1 MKNPGSLKHL
11 LLCAW
16 SCALCLVAAP
26 GSVVAQA
33 PTTASPVPVRPSTRA
48 DVAVMPLVNL
58 SHRPEDDWI
67 GDGIAETVATDLSH
81 RGWSILGAQV
91 LDEALAGVHAPGPD
105 GLAGVQTPV
114 LAGYAGAAALET
126 LQALGV
132 RALVG
137 GSFQRLDDHLR
148 ITVHIVDVGTGAVAH
163 SAKIDGTVND
173 VFATQDRVVEAL
185 TEGLARP
192 GEATRGVDA
201 RGNPS
206 PPSGVDARGNP
217 SPPSGVDARGNPSPP
232 SGVDARGNPAPP
244 SGVNAAVREAPPA
257 TLTPSAVTGALAVDS
272 TPGEA
277 NAPAASPRQGGRR
290 AGFAIAGR
298 PTAVAL
304 RTSQPPAID
313 GRLDDAVWSAAVPIT
328 DFVQTSPVEGAP
340 GTEDTEVWIAY
351 DRDNLYLAFYA
362 HYTDP
367 SIMRANRAERDQSM
381 GDDRMS
387 VLFDPFL
394 DQQRAYQFSVNGY
407 GVPGDSIVNAGGRG
421 SRSRSSVGRSIG
433 GSSSGGSSG
442 GGGGSSGG
450 SSSSGFGIRG
460 DRSWDALFDARG
472 GLVEDGWTA
481 EMSIPF
487 KSLRYPARPAGQ
499 PHRWG
504 FQISRNIREKSESL
518 VWSPVSR
525 DIAGQLTQMGI
536 LEGLSDLSTSRNLEF
551 LPTFTGLQ
559 TGALDPAAGS
569 FREGDPLGEMGVGV
583 KYGLTSNLTMDFT
596 YNPDFSQIESDR
608 PQIEVNQRFAL
619 FYPEQR
625 PFFLEGQEIFAAA
638 TTVNLVHT
646 RTIVDPRYGAKLTGK
661 VGNTTLGIF
670 IAADEA
676 PGRLDDRLDPAFGRT
691 AQSLIGRVRY
701 DLYPESYVGVIATA
715 REFGTDYNR
724 VGGVDGRLRLGRTH
738 NVSFTAVGSEH
749 QDSLN
754 GRLGGPI
761 VEFDFTRQARNL
773 SYGVSHSS
781 IDPGF
786 RTATGFV
793 PRVDIRRTD
802 ANIAY
807 RWWPEGTLISW
818 GPSFTYLRNYNH
830 AGVLEDEQFRGDANF
845 EFVRSVRFSGGISR
859 DLERFGGIDFHK
871 TGYSFFGLISGR
883 ILSIVGGF
891 NGGDGI
897 FFGESPFLGRS
908 TNSNISL
915 HLRPTSRLRTELRA
929 LVSRFV
935 NPANNA
941 AIFDVKI
948 YRWRANYQFTDRLL
962 LRHILEHNT
971 FDGKLGNNLLLT
983 YRINTGT
990 VFFLGYD
997 DRYQRGF
1004 DVEPTFFPTSHLE
1017 RTNRAFFTKIS
1028 YLFRY

>member
-1 MKNPGSLKHL
+1 
-11 LLCAW
+11 
-16 SCALCLVAAP
+16 
-26 GSVVAQA
+26 
-33 PTTASPVPVRPSTRA
+33 
-48 DVAVMPLVNL
+48 MPLVNL
-58 SHRPEDDWI
+58 SHGSEDDWI
-67 GDGIAETVATDLSH
+67 GDGIAETVATDLSQ
-81 RGWSILGAQV
+81 RGWSVLGAHL
-91 LDEALAGVHAPGPD
+91 LDEALAGVQTPAPD
-105 GLAGVQTPV
+105 GLAGVQTPAPDGLAGVQTPAPDGLAGVQTRV
-114 LAGYAGAAALET
+114 LAGRAGAAALET
-126 LQALGV
+126 LKALGV
-132 RALVG
+132 GSLVG
-137 GSFQRLDDHLR
+137 GSFQRLEDRLR
-148 ITVHIVDVGTGAVAH
+148 ITVHIVDVGTGVVAH
-163 SAKIDGTVND
+163 SAKIDGTVDD

-185 TEGLARP
+185 TEGLA
-192 GEATRGVDA
+192 
-201 RGNPS
+201 
-206 PPSGVDARGNP
+206 
-217 SPPSGVDARGNPSPP
+217 
-232 SGVDARGNPAPP
+232 
-244 SGVNAAVREAPPA
+244 A
-257 TLTPSAVTGALAVDS
+257 TLAPGTVTGTLAVGP
-272 TPGEA
+272 TPDVA
-277 NAPAASPRQGGRR
+277 NAPAASSRQGGRR
-290 AGFAIAGR
+290 GGYAIAER

-313 GRLDDAVWSAAVPIT
+313 GRLDDAVWSTALPIT

-340 GTEDTEVWIAY
+340 GTEHTEVWIAY

-362 HYTDP
+362 HYADP
-367 SIMRANRAERDQSM
+367 AIIRANRAERDQSM

-421 SRSRSSVGRSIG
+421 SRSRSSVGRSSG
-433 GSSSGGSSG
+433 GSTGGGSSG
-442 GGGGSSGG
+442 GGGGGG
-450 SSSSGFGIRG
+450 GGGGSGFGIRG

-525 DIAGQLTQMGI
+525 DIAGQLTQMGM
-536 LEGLSDLSTSRNLEF
+536 LEGLNDLSTSRNLEF

-569 FREGDPLGEMGVGV
+569 FREGDPLGEMGIGV

-619 FYPEQR
+619 FYAEQR

-638 TTVNLVHT
+638 TPVNLVHT

-661 VGNTTLGIF
+661 VGNTTLGVF
-670 IAADEA
+670 IADDEA

-715 REFGTDYNR
+715 REFGADYNR

-761 VEFDFTRQARNL
+761 VEFDLTRQARNL

-802 ANIAY
+802 ANVAY

-818 GPSFTYLRNYNH
+818 GPSLTYLRNYNH

-845 EFVRSVRFSGGISR
+845 EFARNMRFSGGISR
-859 DLERFGGIDFHK
+859 DLERFGGIDFRK
-871 TGYSFFGLISGR
+871 TGYSFFGIVSGR

-891 NGGDGI
+891 NGGDRGLLWREPVSRPVDQHQHLVLPEADLPI
-897 FFGESPFLGRS
+897 AHGVPRPVQPLREPGRRRGDLRCQDLS
-908 TNSNISL
+908 VARQL
-915 HLRPTSRLRTELRA
+915 PVHRPAAPQAHPGAQHLRRKARQQPPADVPDQHRDGVLSRVRRPVSARVRGRA
-929 LVSRFV
+929 DVLPHKPSRADEPCVLHQDLVSV
-935 NPANNA
+935 SVLM
-941 AIFDVKI
+941 D
-948 YRWRANYQFTDRLL
+948 WRTPCHAL
-962 LRHILEHNT
+962 
-971 FDGKLGNNLLLT
+971 
-983 YRINTGT
+983 
-990 VFFLGYD
+990 
-997 DRYQRGF
+997 
-1004 DVEPTFFPTSHLE
+1004 
-1017 RTNRAFFTKIS
+1017 
-1028 YLFRY
+1028 

>member
-1 MKNPGSLKHL
+1 
-11 LLCAW
+11 
-16 SCALCLVAAP
+16 
-26 GSVVAQA
+26 
-33 PTTASPVPVRPSTRA
+33 
-48 DVAVMPLVNL
+48 MPFVNL

-81 RGWSILGAQV
+81 RGWSILGAHV
-91 LDEALAGVHAPGPD
+91 LDEVLAGVHAPVPD

-114 LAGYAGAAALET
+114 LAGAAALET

-132 RALVG
+132 GSLVG

-148 ITVHIVDVGTGAVAH
+148 VTVHIVDVGTGAVAH
-163 SAKIDGTVND
+163 SAKIDGTVHD

-192 GEATRGVDA
+192 GETTRGVDA
-201 RGNPS
+201 RGDSSPS
-206 PPSGVDARGNP
+206 PGPDA
-217 SPPSGVDARGNPSPP
+217 
-232 SGVDARGNPAPP
+232 PA
-244 SGVNAAVREAPPA
+244 SEAPTA
-257 TLTPSAVTGALAVDS
+257 TLSPSAVTGALAVDS

-328 DFVQTSPVEGAP
+328 AFVQTSPVEGAP

-421 SRSRSSVGRSIG
+421 SSSRSSVGRSSG
-433 GSSSGGSSG
+433 GSSSGGSSGGG

-569 FREGDPLGEMGVGV
+569 FREGDPLGEMGIGV

-638 TTVNLVHT
+638 TPVNLVHT

-661 VGNTTLGIF
+661 VGNTTLGVF
-670 IAADEA
+670 IADDEA
-676 PGRLDDRLDPAFGRT
+676 AGRLDDRSDPAFGRT
-691 AQSLIGRVRY
+691 AQSLIGRMRY

-724 VGGVDGRLRLGRTH
+724 VGGVDGRFRLGSTH
-738 NVSFTAVGSEH
+738 SVSFTAVGSEH

-761 VEFDFTRQARNL
+761 LEFDFTRQARNL

-908 TNSNISL
+908 TNSNISF

-935 NPANNA
+935 NPADNA
-941 AIFDVKI
+941 AIFNVKI

-1004 DVEPTFFPTSHLE
+1004 EVEPTFFPTSHLE

>member
-1 MKNPGSLKHL
+1 M
-11 LLCAW
+11 
-16 SCALCLVAAP
+16 
-26 GSVVAQA
+26 
-33 PTTASPVPVRPSTRA
+33 
-48 DVAVMPLVNL
+48 
-58 SHRPEDDWI
+58 
-67 GDGIAETVATDLSH
+67 
-81 RGWSILGAQV
+81 
-91 LDEALAGVHAPGPD
+91 
-105 GLAGVQTPV
+105 
-114 LAGYAGAAALET
+114 
-126 LQALGV
+126 
-132 RALVG
+132 
-137 GSFQRLDDHLR
+137 
-148 ITVHIVDVGTGAVAH
+148 HIVDVGTGAVAH

-192 GEATRGVDA
+192 GEATRGADASGDPAPPSGVNA

-206 PPSGVDARGNP
+206 PPSGVNTAL
-217 SPPSGVDARGNPSPP
+217 
-232 SGVDARGNPAPP
+232 
-244 SGVNAAVREAPPA
+244 REAPPT
-257 TLTPSAVTGALAVDS
+257 TLAPSAVTGALAVDS

-277 NAPAASPRQGGRR
+277 NAPGASPRQGGRR

-298 PTAVAL
+298 QTAVAL

-313 GRLDDAVWSAAVPIT
+313 GRLDDAVWSMAVPIT
-328 DFVQTSPVEGAP
+328 DFVQTSPIEGAP
-340 GTEDTEVWIAY
+340 GTENTEVWIAY

-362 HYTDP
+362 HYADP
-367 SIMRANRAERDQSM
+367 SIIRANRAERDQSM

-421 SRSRSSVGRSIG
+421 SRSRSSVGRSSS
-433 GSSSGGSSG
+433 GSSSGGTSSSG
-442 GGGGSSGG
+442 GGGSGG
-450 SSSSGFGIRG
+450 GPGSSGFGIRG

-525 DIAGQLTQMGI
+525 DIAGQLTQMGV
-536 LEGLSDLSTSRNLEF
+536 LEGLNDLSTSRNLEL

-559 TGALDPAAGS
+559 TGALDPTAGS
-569 FREGDPLGEMGVGV
+569 FREGDPLGEMGIGV
-583 KYGLTSNLTMDFT
+583 KYGVTSNLTMDFT

-638 TTVNLVHT
+638 TSVNLVHT

-661 VGNTTLGIF
+661 VGNTTLGVF
-670 IAADEA
+670 IADDEA

-701 DLYPESYVGVIATA
+701 DLYAESYVGVIATA
-715 REFGTDYNR
+715 REFGADYNR

-761 VEFDFTRQARNL
+761 VEFDLSRQARNL

-845 EFVRSVRFSGGISR
+845 EFARNMRFSGGISR
-859 DLERFGGIDFHK
+859 DLERFGGIDFHERPGIPSSVSSAVGFCRSSAASMEA
-871 TGYSFFGLISGR
+871 TASSSGKAR
-883 ILSIVGGF
+883 FSAG
-891 NGGDGI
+891 
-897 FFGESPFLGRS
+897 
-908 TNSNISL
+908 
-915 HLRPTSRLRTELRA
+915 RPTATSR
-929 LVSRFV
+929 SF
-935 NPANNA
+935 
-941 AIFDVKI
+941 
-948 YRWRANYQFTDRLL
+948 
-962 LRHILEHNT
+962 
-971 FDGKLGNNLLLT
+971 
-983 YRINTGT
+983 
-990 VFFLGYD
+990 
-997 DRYQRGF
+997 
-1004 DVEPTFFPTSHLE
+1004 
-1017 RTNRAFFTKIS
+1017 
-1028 YLFRY
+1028 

>member
-1 MKNPGSLKHL
+1 MQRLV
-11 LLCAW
+11 LCAW
-16 SCALCLVAAP
+16 SSVLCLVAVP
-26 GSVVAQA
+26 GVAFAQA
-33 PTTASPVPVRPSTRA
+33 RTSPDGSASSAGA
-48 DVAVMPLVNL
+48 DVAVVPFTNL
-58 SHRPEDDWI
+58 SQRPDDEWV
-67 GDGIAETVATDLSH
+67 GAGIAETVATDLRH
-81 RGWSILGAQV
+81 HDWSVLGANAV
-91 LDEALAGVHAPGPD
+91 AKALAAHPSPGSD
-105 GLAGVQTPV
+105 S
-114 LAGYAGAAALET
+114 GANAALLGT
-126 LQALGV
+126 LKALGV
-132 RALVG
+132 RSLVD
-137 GSFQRLDDHLR
+137 GSLQQLDGLLR
-148 ITVHIVDVGTGAVAH
+148 ITIRIVDVGTGKVTH
-163 SAKIDGTVND
+163 SAKVDGAASD
-173 VFATQDRVVEAL
+173 LFALQDEVVATL
-185 TEGLARP
+185 TERLARSVDVRDAPLPMSLSP
-192 GEATRGVDA
+192 GT
-201 RGNPS
+201 
-206 PPSGVDARGNP
+206 
-217 SPPSGVDARGNPSPP
+217 
-232 SGVDARGNPAPP
+232 
-244 SGVNAAVREAPPA
+244 AAREAPPA
-257 TLTPSAVTGALAVDS
+257 TLSPGTVTGTLTVDP
-272 TPGEA
+272 THRAA
-277 NAPAASPRQGGRR
+277 NAPVPSFRQGNRR
-290 AGFAIAGR
+290 GGFAIGGR

-313 GRLDDAVWSAAVPIT
+313 GRLDDAVWSEATPIT
-328 DFVQTSPVEGAP
+328 NFVQTSPVEGAP

-362 HYTDP
+362 HYADP
-367 SIMRANRAERDQSM
+367 DIIRANRAERDQSM

-421 SRSRSSVGRSIG
+421 SRSRSSVGRSSS
-433 GSSSGGSSG
+433 GSSSGGSSSG
-442 GGGGSSGG
+442 SGGGSSGG
-450 SSSSGFGIRG
+450 GSSSGFGIRG

-487 KSLRYPARPAGQ
+487 KSLRYPARPAGK

-525 DIAGQLTQMGI
+525 DIAGQLTQMGV
-536 LEGLSDLSTSRNLEF
+536 LDGLSDLSTSRNLEL

-559 TGALDPAAGS
+559 TGALDRTAGS
-569 FREGDPLGEMGVGV
+569 FHEGDPLGEVGIGI
-583 KYGLTSNLTMDFT
+583 KYGVTSNLTMDFT

-638 TTVNLVHT
+638 TPVNLVHT

-661 VGNTTLGIF
+661 VGNTTLGVF
-670 IAADEA
+670 IADDEA
-676 PGRLDDRLDPAFGRT
+676 PGRLDDRSSPAFGRT
-691 AQSLIGRVRY
+691 AQSLIGRLRY
-701 DLYPESYVGVIATA
+701 DLYSESYVGIVATA

-724 VGGVDGRLRLGRTH
+724 VGGVDGRFRLGRTH
-738 NVSFTAVGSEH
+738 SVSFTAVGSEH
-749 QDSLN
+749 QDTVN

-761 VEFDFTRQARNL
+761 LEFDFTRQARNF

-845 EFVRSVRFSGGISR
+845 EFVRNVRFSGGISR
-859 DLERFGGIDFHK
+859 DLERFGGIDFRK

-908 TNSNISL
+908 TNSNISF

-929 LVSRFV
+929 LFSRFV
-935 NPANNA
+935 NPAA
-941 AIFDVKI
+941 DAEIFDVKI

-962 LRHILEHNT
+962 FRHILEHNT

-983 YRINTGT
+983 YRINAGT

-1004 DVEPTFFPTSHLE
+1004 EVEPTVFPTSDLE